1 MDVDALRLE
10 VPRAVASCVL
20 GLHGAAKRE
29 LEAATGASVQV
40 HVAEGRLELAGKAA
54 AVQAA
59 QQLLA
64 ERVCYVAYEVPREI
78 ASAVLG
84 ERGQTRQELE
94 KASGAHIWV
103 ELRDSGPSSVQLAGA
118 AVSVAQATSALDTRF
133 FQDSIDL
140 PLFAERRGKEVVRQL
155 RETIASE
162 GRSQDCRLH
171 LERMPS
177 HCCVKFTGSREI
189 VAKAK
194 SLVEGAIAFTELAV
208 SKAEALQVI
217 GKGGSKIKQLREK
230 TGAHLEVVL
239 DRDPCLVQIAG
250 SPQALSVTK
259 DELRADAPGASP
271 APSGDKSVR
280 MPTAV
285 AMDTTEAVTANTVRN
300 STSSAVQHLASTPK
314 HQKVL
319 IDGLD
324 VLGFRNASGSG
335 AAPEV
340 SWPQLFSAAAFF
352 ASKAHEIQIFLPLA
366 ELDPQQC
373 DRLRATFGKE
383 TLVKADASRSLILS
397 AAEVLT
403 NAGKRCFIV
412 SNARG
417 GAFDDAWVQDLRVGY
432 AFLDAETFVPAWPS
446 AAPATTEKTAKGF
459 FHKRSMFVGGIMD
472 KKERCV
478 DCTRPVWDGHAS
490 MKCSKCRTPGGAGS
504 KLHIDAEAAKR
515 VILHTTGVPEPKL
528 LQDAAASNPIVSSDS
543 EDRKDVAGKPIKA
556 DKKEKKLKKLKKV
569 KKEKKDKKKKKK
581 EKDDTSS

>member
-10 VPRAVASCVL
+10 VPRAVASCIL

-103 ELRDSGPSSVQLAGA
+103 ELRDSGLSFVQLAGSG
-118 AVSVAQATSALDTRF
+118 VSVAQATSALDARF

-140 PLFAERRGKEVVRQL
+140 PLFAERRGKEIVRQL
-155 RETIASE
+155 RETIARE

-171 LERMPS
+171 LERMPN

-217 GKGGSKIKQLREK
+217 GKGGSRIKLLREK

-250 SPQALSVTK
+250 SPQALSLAK
-259 DELRADAPGASP
+259 EELRADAPGASP
-271 APSGDKSVR
+271 APSTGDKSVR

-285 AMDTTEAVTANTVRN
+285 AMDTTEAVIASPAQN
-300 STSSAVQHLASTPK
+300 STSAVQQLASTPK

-324 VLGFRNASGSG
+324 VLRFRNASGSG

-352 ASKAHEIQIFLPLA
+352 ALKAHEIQIFLPLA

-373 DRLRATFGKE
+373 DRLRATFGTE
-383 TLVKADASRSLILS
+383 AVVKADASRSLILS

-403 NAGKRCFIV
+403 STGKRCVIV
-412 SNARG
+412 SNATG

-432 AFLDAETFVPAWPS
+432 AFLDADTFVPAWPS
-446 AAPATTEKTAKGF
+446 AAPAMAEKTAKGF
-459 FHKRSMFVGGIMD
+459 FHKRSMFVGGIME
-472 KKERCV
+472 KKERCI

-490 MKCSKCRTPGGAGS
+490 MKCSKCRTPGGAGP

-528 LQDAAASNPIVSSDS
+528 SQDAAASNPVISSDS
-543 EDRKDVAGKPIKA
+543 EDKKDGASKPIKA

-581 EKDDTSS
+581 DKDDTSS